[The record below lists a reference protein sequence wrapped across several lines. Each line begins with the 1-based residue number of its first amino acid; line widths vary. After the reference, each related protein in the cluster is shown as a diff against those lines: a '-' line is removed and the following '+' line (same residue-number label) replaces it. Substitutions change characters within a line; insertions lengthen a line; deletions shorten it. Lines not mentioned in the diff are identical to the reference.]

1 MHAIHVSEDNSQHS
15 QHGLAAVRGFGGRD
29 EFARQEFGGGDR
41 IPHEEAGQPHDDGA
55 PHKGPVFGF
64 LARFRTEK
72 KHLYKLIGAGSH
84 RTDKIELNTKL
95 IRGEAT
101 CHDSL
106 FDFCTFHQS
115 YLA

>member
-1 MHAIHVSEDNSQHS
+1 MRYTDFTDLTDASRTDFSV
-15 QHGLAAVRGFGGRD
+15 
-29 EFARQEFGGGDR
+29 
-41 IPHEEAGQPHDDGA
+41 
-55 PHKGPVFGF
+55 
-64 LARFRTEK
+64 RFRTEK
-72 KHLYKLIGAGSH
+72 QHLYKLIGAGSH
-84 RTDKIELNTKL
+84 RTDKIELNAKL